1 MLDLLFGSVDKNAER
16 ELANYKPGRGREKDI
31 GDHLGDFITGRG
43 NAIDRAVEDQ
53 YVEALKRENQIALD
67 DLRGTP
73 GLNLPTITKDTDE
86 QVLNQQINSALNK
99 KTKYD
104 NAVMYAAKNNITLD
118 PTKYTDPTGIIAE
131 TNRRVQERDNKKE
144 STAKFEA
151 QQRYDTER
159 EDRITREREND
170 RRYYQER
177 TDNLEFK
184 RDQLMFQKTEAMR
197 ADARLAQDRK
207 DKAIA
212 ILMSGLGN
220 LGEAF
225 AGMTV

>member
-31 GDHLGDFITGRG
+31 GDHLGDFFTGRG

-53 YVEALKRENQIALD
+53 YVEALKRKNQVALD

-73 GLNLPTITKDTDE
+73 GLNLPTITKDTDSD
-86 QVLNQQINSALNK
+86 VLGQKIASAQTK
-99 KTKYD
+99 KDKYD
-104 NAVMYAAKNNITLD
+104 TAVMYAAKNNITLD
-118 PTKYTDPTGIIAE
+118 PTKFTDPSAIIAE
-131 TNRRVQERDNKKE
+131 TNRRIQKQKDEKTTKAEEKE
-144 STAKFEA
+144 QT
-151 QQRYDTER
+151 RYDTRRKDELAAIER
-159 EDRITREREND
+159 EE
-170 RRYYQER
+170 RRYYQDKA
-177 TDNLEFK
+177 DNLEFK
-184 RDQLMFQKTEAMR
+184 RDQLMFQKAEAMR